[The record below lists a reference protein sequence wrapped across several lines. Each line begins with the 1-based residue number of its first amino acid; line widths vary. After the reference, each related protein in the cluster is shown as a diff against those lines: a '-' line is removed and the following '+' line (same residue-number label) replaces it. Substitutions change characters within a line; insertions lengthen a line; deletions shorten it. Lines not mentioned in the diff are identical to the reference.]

1 MAWILAAVV
10 SAGHGGVLATDSEA
24 GGQCSSTAVPEID
37 SRLALSAAAEAVA
50 VNWTARAQW
59 MDTVVFGELGQ
70 KHGLLEVVQAATSLF
85 NGSTID
91 VSTYVGAGLKRETF
105 PVLGALLT
113 SHLIGNGAARQQSCT
128 NGVPNCVDGTI
139 LQYFDAA
146 GLVDHWVASLGRQKN
161 ASGVIV
167 PPVVSGGQLWDYLF
181 SNIMVHTV
189 AQAYGGASQPAWRQ
203 PLLDSARQWHAAM
216 VAMGGTAHSTPEFNI
231 SGFDFVQMKPI
242 TAPDIFRQPSSS
254 AALAYIMTAAHELDP
269 TAPEFIEGAD
279 WALTYLCDVLPSRSR
294 STGGSYYFENMLVR

>member
-128 NGVPNCVDGTI
+128 NGVPNCVDGTMAKCTIVGPTSAPLWLLI
-139 LQYFDAA
+139 LVLLGAA
-146 GLVDHWVASLGRQKN
+146 LGFCLIAVGN
-161 ASGVIV
+161 VLILPA
-167 PPVVSGGQLWDYLF
+167 LF
-181 SNIMVHTV
+181 SLRTALSRRTPVSPRS
-189 AQAYGGASQPAWRQ
+189 G
-203 PLLDSARQWHAAM
+203 SARSEWPRA
-216 VAMGGTAHSTPEFNI
+216 
-231 SGFDFVQMKPI
+231 
-242 TAPDIFRQPSSS
+242 RR
-254 AALAYIMTAAHELDP
+254 L
-269 TAPEFIEGAD
+269 
-279 WALTYLCDVLPSRSR
+279 RSR
-294 STGGSYYFENMLVR
+294 AGAGCTICRRCRCRGPGS